1 MPDGLSVSFSV
12 EATNNQ
18 NSPDHTDINQA
29 GGSDDESENM
39 QATMNNI
46 TQNHADNQ
54 NNEIVQDNEK
64 NIMIMSYD
72 DGDEKAESGPY
83 E

>member
-29 GGSDDESENM
+29 SGSGDESENM

-54 NNEIVQDNEK
+54 NN
-64 NIMIMSYD
+64 
-72 DGDEKAESGPY
+72 
-83 E
+83 